1 MKKLLFVGALAATAF
16 VQAQPSQAYFRGTWC
31 AKIEV
36 DSGTYQERCDFP
48 TFATCRGYITS
59 QPRSFCVQN
68 QWQASNWGVRDN
80 ETEERFNWRY
90 R

>member
-1 MKKLLFVGALAATAF
+1 MKKLLLIAALATTAL

-31 AKIEV
+31 AKLDIGGGV
-36 DSGTYQERCDFP
+36 SQERCDFP
-48 TFATCRGYITS
+48 TFATCRAYVNA

-68 QWQASNWGVRDN
+68 QWRADNWGVADDRS
-80 ETEERFNWRY
+80 EYRFNRVY